1 MRSKAIFMA
10 LLAFAFGA
18 QAVPVSLSQAVSAAN
33 RWARSGTVL
42 GERFGAEVDVSGVRA
57 VSIGADVAF
66 YAVPFKGTGTVFVS
80 ATTDREPVVAFV
92 SSAKPDLS
100 EKSPLYQLLV
110 LDARFRAR
118 VAARRSASVQTSV
131 APAVSGSGRIDRKW
145 CLLSAAAPTP
155 AAPIDEDAA
164 GELISDIRVAPL
176 LETRWGQTFATD
188 PTGSLGA
195 LCYNYYTPT
204 NYPCGCTATATS
216 QLLRY
221 FKYPEAYCGEQL
233 VYTNLVGKKKAEM
246 SILCDEESAPV
257 PYDWANMV
265 EQPVYG
271 TDEVCREAIGHL
283 TYDVAV
289 ALESSFSENETGVT
303 QGGMML
309 IAKKLRECFG
319 YKDAYVFSDKGQF
332 QEGGLHNE
340 LTRAKILYAN
350 LDAAK
355 PVVLGIFGYA
365 KDESGVVNKDVTGGH
380 AVVADGYGFTEIDG
394 VRTAYVHIN
403 LGWNGTDDAWYNIP
417 DIDTA
422 SAGATVSD
430 ASGYDFMFMNSALY
444 NVTTNADET
453 GKSILSGRV
462 TDKDGAAVEG
472 AVVTIR
478 NAKDGTEVVRLVSGE
493 NGIYSAA
500 LDGDNRYSVRA
511 DMEDGRLAE
520 LETPVELK
528 VNVADSITNWVKAV
542 KSVGNS
548 WGNDLTV
555 LEPTVRIVR
564 GATTN
569 LFSTLDRALETLTD
583 GDTVEILASTE
594 LRADFTLGQSCAI
607 IATGDDPYATP
618 IVCSDGAMLIV
629 ADGNASFSNVVFRS
643 SSATVKS
650 TGGTINL
657 SGIAVFDD
665 IVSGTAGLILDK
677 PEHLK
682 IWGALLNGIT
692 LDCAGASKV
701 EDMIGFFFG
710 AEADAEA
717 SAARIVSSSQWPQL
731 TAYAKPMVSGLYQ
744 LCWTNNATVDPEVA
758 VAYVKGVKDVYYR
771 TLDALFAEHPSGADV
786 IVTKSGISLDGEY
799 ALTGSYSISAAKGQV
814 KIDAGP
820 AAGFTVAGG
829 ALTVSG
835 LSFEGYSG
843 NGLFVVDGAKMTITN
858 SFFRNIEGTNF
869 HSGVVAALN
878 GGSLIV
884 RDSTFVDCRAT
895 GVYSRMG
902 TVASSGGAI
911 YVGAGGRLDI
921 RSTAVVD
928 CFAASYG
935 GGVYVDSTKSAK
947 SEVVLGG
954 ELVVCDNRAGNR
966 TNADLRKESDF
977 QIRAEGA
984 SVVCVENLTGGENT
998 VGIEYQSFE
1007 ENDCAFGNAEGDVFA
1022 TFGEGVS
1029 AAAVTKKAFFNT
1041 ARTDL
1046 HPAVDESVF
1055 VWSASP
1061 DNRVPES
1068 LAFCEV
1074 VSGGESANG
1083 FYGSVEDAL
1092 AALTGNAVIILRK
1105 SVDLNAGVEIAHEV
1119 VICTTNEM
1127 PFTVRRHNNAMIE
1140 VTEGGSL
1147 TLTNVVVE
1155 GRSSSAGLIAVEGG
1169 ELTLQS
1175 GTKICNVTGSETR
1188 ASCAITVWH
1197 GGTFTMESGSEIR
1210 DCYNLY
1216 VDWGSLAGYGGAL
1229 QVGGESTAYLLGGT
1243 ITDCGSM
1250 SAAVFVG
1257 NESVCYISGDMK
1269 IFDNLALDF
1278 FGDNLSVSDNS
1289 QLILTNDFNGAIWC
1303 HEGYQADPGV
1313 IGTAVGFTG
1322 DVQVAAHLFRNDWT
1336 GDYGM
1341 AVTNGTD
1348 TLLVWGS
1355 ALNEDGTY
1363 SVAAEEQGREVVY
1376 RLAGNNPVVI
1386 QQPDAAEELV
1396 YDGTEKVGVPE
1407 GVGYVIVDN
1416 VGTNAGDY
1424 LATATIRPGFAW
1436 ATVGEAAR
1444 AIPWSIA
1451 PAAYVL
1457 EGIEFADCIY
1467 PYVENEMQVHPGISG
1482 TLPDWLHVKEYKNNG
1497 RTEPGTNEVVAV
1509 IEGSCLNYGEFST
1522 NLFANLIILP
1532 PPDEPGPTPPPG
1544 PTPEPVVTN
1553 FPTPI
1558 AFQSIARESNLEWA
1572 LVVTNRR
1579 ELCWYRLMWTD
1590 DLTKGFATTG
1600 AWEQATADGS
1610 WSTNVVFESETP
1622 ACFWKVEGTWGTDE
1636 IPPVSPDARP

>member
-42 GERFGAEVDVSGVRA
+42 GERFGAEVDVSGARA

-66 YAVPFKGTGTVFVS
+66 YAVPFKGAGTVFVS

-110 LDARFRAR
+110 LDARFRAG
-118 VAARRSASVQTSV
+118 VAARRSAAVQASV
-131 APAVSGSGRIDRKW
+131 APAVSSSGRIDRKW
-145 CLLSAAAPTP
+145 CLLSAAAPSA
-155 AAPIDEDAA
+155 AAPIDEGAA

-176 LETRWGQTFATD
+176 LETRWGQTSATD
-188 PTGSLGA
+188 PTGFLGA

-233 VYTNLVGKKKAEM
+233 VYTNLVDGKKAEM
-246 SILCDEESAPV
+246 SILCDEESAPI
-257 PYDWANMV
+257 PYAWEKMDAK
-265 EQPVYG
+265 PVYE
-271 TDEVCREAIGHL
+271 TDVERREAIGHL

-289 ALESSFSENETGVT
+289 TLESSFSKNETGVT
-303 QGGMML
+303 QDGMML
-309 IAKKLRECFG
+309 IAKKLRDSFG

-332 QEGGLHNE
+332 QEGGLHKE
-340 LTRAKILYAN
+340 PTREKILYAN

-365 KDESGVVNKDVTGGH
+365 KDESGVVNKDATGGH

-444 NVTTNADET
+444 NVTTNEDEI

-462 TDKDGAAVEG
+462 TDKDGAPVEG
-472 AVVTIR
+472 AIVTIR
-478 NAKDGTEVVRLVSGE
+478 NAKDGTEAARLVSGS
-493 NGIYSAA
+493 NGIYSVV
-500 LDGDNRYSVRA
+500 LDCGAIATYSVRA

-528 VNVADSITNWVKAV
+528 ANVTDPITNWVKSV

-548 WGNDLTV
+548 WGNDLMV
-555 LEPTVRIVR
+555 LAPTVRIVR

-569 LFSTLDRALETLTD
+569 LFSTLDRALATLTD
-583 GDTVEILASTE
+583 GDTVEILAPTE
-594 LRADFTLGQSCAI
+594 LRKTCAVSQACTI
-607 IATGDDPYATP
+607 VSTNEDPYATP
-618 IVCSDGAMLIV
+618 IDCFNEAMLTV
-629 ADGNASFSNVVFRS
+629 DSKDTFFSNVVFRS

-677 PEHLK
+677 ANHLK
-682 IWGALLNGIT
+682 IWGSLLNGIT
-692 LDCAGASKV
+692 LDCEGASSSG
-701 EDMIGFFFG
+701 DMVGYFYG
-710 AEADAEA
+710 DEADAQ
-717 SAARIVSSSQWPQL
+717 AAGVRIVASSGSKLAAGKVAELYP
-731 TAYAKPMVSGLYQ
+731 GLYE
-744 LCWTNNATVDPEVA
+744 LLWAGDVVVDPAVA
-758 VAYVKGVKDVYYR
+758 VAYVKNSPDVYYR
-771 TLDALFAEHPSGADV
+771 TLDALFAENRSGAEV
-786 IVTKSGISLDGEY
+786 VVTRSGIRLDGEY
-799 ALTGSYSISAAKGQV
+799 ALAGSYSISAAEGQV
-814 KIDAGP
+814 KINAGP
-820 AAGFTVAGG
+820 AAGFMVADG

-835 LSFEGYSG
+835 LSFEGYRG

-895 GVYSRMG
+895 GVYSPMG

-928 CFAASYG
+928 CFAASFG
-935 GGVYVDSTKSAK
+935 GGIYVDSTTNSPSRVA
-947 SEVVLGG
+947 LGG
-954 ELVVCDNRAGNR
+954 ELVVCDNRSGNR
-966 TNADLRKESDF
+966 TNADLRNENDF
-977 QIRAEGA
+977 QIRAEGV
-984 SVVCVENLTGGENT
+984 SVVCAEDLTGGENT
-998 VGIEYQSFE
+998 VGIEYQFLV
-1007 ENDCAFGNAEGDVFA
+1007 ENDCAFGNAEGDTFA
-1022 TFGEGVS
+1022 TFDAGIS
-1029 AAAVTKKAFFNT
+1029 AAATKKAFFNT

-1046 HPAVDESVF
+1046 HPAVDESAF
-1055 VWSASP
+1055 VWSAIP

-1068 LAFCEV
+1068 LASCEV
-1074 VSGGESANG
+1074 VGGGESANG

-1105 SVDLNAGVEIAHEV
+1105 SVDLNAGVEITNKV

-1155 GRSSSAGLIAVEGG
+1155 GRSSAAGLIAVEGG

-1175 GTKICNVTGSETR
+1175 GAKICNVTGSETR

-1197 GGTFTMESGSEIR
+1197 GGTFTMESGSEISG
-1210 DCYNLY
+1210 CYNLY
-1216 VDWGSLAGYGGAL
+1216 EDWGSLASYGGAL
-1229 QVGGESTAYLLGGT
+1229 QVGGESAAYLLGGT

-1269 IFDNLALDF
+1269 IFNNFALDGF
-1278 FGDNLSVSDNS
+1278 DDNLSVSDNS
-1289 QLILTNDFNGAIWC
+1289 RLILTDDFRGEIWC
-1303 HEGYQADPGV
+1303 HAGYQADPGV

-1355 ALNEDGTY
+1355 ALKDDGTY
-1363 SVAAEEQGREVVY
+1363 SVVDEEQGREVVY
-1376 RLAGNNPVVI
+1376 RLAGNNPVVV

-1424 LATATIRPGFAW
+1424 TATATIRPGFAW
-1436 ATVGEAAR
+1436 ASVGEAAR
-1444 AIPWSIA
+1444 EIPWSIA
-1451 PAAYVL
+1451 PADYVL
-1457 EGIEFADCIY
+1457 EGIEFMDCIY
-1467 PYVENEMQVHPGISG
+1467 PYVENEMQFHPGISG

-1509 IEGSCLNYGEFST
+1509 IEGTCENYKLSPSNPT
-1522 NLFANLIILP
+1522 NLVAKLIILP
-1532 PPDEPGPTPPPG
+1532 PPDEPRPPTPPG
-1544 PTPEPVVTN
+1544 PTPPEMVDPD
-1553 FPTPI
+1553 PI
-1558 AFQSIARESNLEWA
+1558 AFTSIEKVDGNWV
-1572 LVVTNRR
+1572 LVATNAKQW
-1579 ELCWYRLMWTD
+1579 CWYSLWSGTD
-1590 DLTKGFATTG
+1590 LNTNGYEAVMVNG
-1600 AWEQATADGS
+1600 ALSNQWLKADGPI
-1610 WSTNVVFESETP
+1610 TNSVPVDESESVR
-1622 ACFWKVEGTWGTDE
+1622 FWIIRGAPGEKQEN
-1636 IPPVSPDARP
+1636 